1 MFRNLALVMIICGA
15 FLNEVLPKRSYVQQ
29 ITAFQSKIR
38 EGDNLKLHI
47 TGDLAYSN
55 AFLLTNTLIINSWFL
70 HLMQM
75 QRGCMYYFLS
85 EVFQVQ
91 CNHVVE
97 ALLLTMYVWFA
108 SKHRKPPDK
117 QKSQTRRILDY
128 VYDMIDPLEEFMFN
142 KMNIELNIIQ
152 IIHFTTCIG
161 MDILEQVVTSIIDV
175 EFCNED
181 TEQTISDWNSEM
193 F

>member
-1 MFRNLALVMIICGA
+1 
-15 FLNEVLPKRSYVQQ
+15 
-29 ITAFQSKIR
+29 
-38 EGDNLKLHI
+38 
-47 TGDLAYSN
+47 
-55 AFLLTNTLIINSWFL
+55 
-70 HLMQM
+70 
-75 QRGCMYYFLS
+75 
-85 EVFQVQ
+85 
-91 CNHVVE
+91 
-97 ALLLTMYVWFA
+97 
-108 SKHRKPPDK
+108 
-117 QKSQTRRILDY
+117 
-128 VYDMIDPLEEFMFN
+128 MIDPLEEFMFN